1 MWKYQCKTH
10 LLSLLAAFAVGVILA
25 VISLRQGLDLSTF
38 SYPEEIIAYINEHPS
53 VYYISGGLSIAGIVN
68 VILLV
73 HFASTQYNIN
83 PIFLIVGLMFFT
95 QPILMLGTMLVIPA
109 ALVCIYGLLTS
120 RSDLQK
126 EYHKNKISDD
136 DEIFRQYK
144 MNHTLDETVKPLALA
159 CRNNVIRITGIYC
172 LGIVAIIVV
181 MGVVQNLFIMV
192 AALAFYLMA
201 LNLLLRYR
209 SSSIIPI
216 AALLYENCDPQACA
230 SAIFYYSTWRG
241 KIRLKQHAL
250 LAQSLIYMDDP
261 ELAQDV
267 LINFPKKDAGSILQ
281 YWSLMAYV
289 YYLLKDEADLI
300 RCKEEAA
307 KVRLNVGSTGVM
319 IQSEENRAIQNKVD
333 LMNGELN
340 TAKKYYLHALKQAK
354 FPFQQVDASYYIGLI
369 SFVEEDYSLATLY
382 FNKVVDFG
390 NKISFVEKAKKYLS
404 MMEDK
409 QIDTKEE
416 MMS

>member
-1 MWKYQCKTH
+1 M
-10 LLSLLAAFAVGVILA
+10 
-25 VISLRQGLDLSTF
+25 
-38 SYPEEIIAYINEHPS
+38 
-53 VYYISGGLSIAGIVN
+53 
-68 VILLV
+68 
-73 HFASTQYNIN
+73 
-83 PIFLIVGLMFFT
+83 
-95 QPILMLGTMLVIPA
+95 
-109 ALVCIYGLLTS
+109 
-120 RSDLQK
+120 
-126 EYHKNKISDD
+126 
-136 DEIFRQYK
+136 
-144 MNHTLDETVKPLALA
+144 
-159 CRNNVIRITGIYC
+159 
-172 LGIVAIIVV
+172 
-181 MGVVQNLFIMV
+181 
-192 AALAFYLMA
+192 
-201 LNLLLRYR
+201 
-209 SSSIIPI
+209 
-216 AALLYENCDPQACA
+216 
-230 SAIFYYSTWRG
+230 
-241 KIRLKQHAL
+241 KQHAL